1 MHTVIDKTEHTLFS
15 LKAKDISLALAAGKE
30 AGAVIP
36 LEAKVLEL

>member
-1 MHTVIDKTEHTLFS
+1 LADVTFLI

-30 AGAVIP
+30 AGAVTS